1 MQATSASLSKK
12 VPLNFNQLVYLAN
25 EGNYQAMEELLKIFE
40 DEIQYLASFLR
51 IPREDAVQCLKVEL
65 LSIVKKL

>member
-1 MQATSASLSKK
+1 
-12 VPLNFNQLVYLAN
+12 
-25 EGNYQAMEELLKIFE
+25 MEELLKIFE